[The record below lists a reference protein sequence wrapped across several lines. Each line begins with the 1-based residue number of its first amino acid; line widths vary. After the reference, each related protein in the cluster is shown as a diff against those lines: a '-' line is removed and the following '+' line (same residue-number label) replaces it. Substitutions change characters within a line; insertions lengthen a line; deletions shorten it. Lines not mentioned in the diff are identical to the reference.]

1 MGNGRGNKS
10 RPSGQRWTPWRSTSE
25 MTFALRWTSSRDS
38 DRAASMRAIS
48 YKCISVER
56 RRVYREGCPNHMQ
69 MRIRKIMRNIHCL
82 GASMAPARWH
92 LPSQFPPPPQAQSRV
107 RIGAPAP
114 PKPVTKVQHS
124 TLSPSPPGR
133 TLPASCI
140 PTLLLPPPK
149 LLTNVRVLDASVVTR
164 IGCPAR

>member
-1 MGNGRGNKS
+1 MGENWKKKFQAIS
-10 RPSGQRWTPWRSTSE
+10 RPFSRLMTFSWWWRSTWE

-56 RRVYREGCPNHMQ
+56 RRVYWEGCPNHMQ
-69 MRIRKIMRNIHCL
+69 MRIRKIMRNVPCL

-92 LPSQFPPPPQAQSRV
+92 LPSPFPPPPQAQSRA

-114 PKPVTKVQHS
+114 LKPVTKVQHC
-124 TLSPSPPGR
+124 TLSPSPPGQ

-140 PTLLLPPPK
+140 PTH
-149 LLTNVRVLDASVVTR
+149 DGQER
-164 IGCPAR
+164 ISGVN